1 MKVILLNPPYPRNF
15 IRSARCTV
23 LPISGSNWYPIFLAY
38 AAGWLEKHGHEVK
51 LIDALVANIST
62 DKLRIIATSFRPK
75 MLVVYVSDKSLRNDL
90 TVAKKIKRANNCQL
104 VAVGPRCSF
113 QPEKILEKY
122 PDVDSVVRREFDDVL
137 LDLANNKDKKK
148 IPGLIWRSGKRIISN
163 PERSFLTEKQLDE
176 FPFVTDVYRRHLPI
190 NKYYQASLLHPFVDL
205 FTARGCAWNKCTF
218 CLWPNTIHKNAAYR
232 PRSIESVI
240 AELKFIKSKLPEVKE
255 VFFQD
260 DMIPALRAKQLS
272 LAILKAKLQMN
283 WSCYTKADI
292 DSETL
297 KLMKK
302 SGCRF
307 LHVGYESSNQTILNN
322 IRKGTTPQTAK
333 KFTQDSLRA
342 GLRIHGD
349 FILGLPGETETT
361 INKTISWAKKLGIEG
376 YQFFVPEPNKETPLF
391 EQLSKKHCLTKQN
404 SINYPR
410 LSNNRLNYYRF
421 RAMKEIYLDPG
432 YIFRTVRGIKSTG
445 DFFRLLRTAYHVI
458 PSIIFPPKA

>member
-38 AAGWLEKHGHEVK
+38 ATGWLEKHGHEVK
-51 LIDALVANIST
+51 LIDALVANIQVGELHKIVK
-62 DKLRIIATSFRPK
+62 DFKPEL
-75 MLVVYVSDKSLRNDL
+75 LVVYVSDKSLRNDIA
-90 TVAKKIKRANNCQL
+90 VAKKIKRAIECQL
-104 VAVGPRCSF
+104 VAVGPRCSY

-122 PDVDSVVRREFDDVL
+122 PELDCVVRREFDDVL
-137 LDLANNKDKKK
+137 LDLANSKDKKK
-148 IPGLIWRSGKRIISN
+148 IAGLIWRSGKKIISN
-163 PERSFLTEKQLDE
+163 PERAFLTEKQLDE
-176 FPFVTDVYRRHLPI
+176 FPYVSDVYRRHLPLK
-190 NKYYQASLLHPFVDL
+190 KYFQASLLHPFVDL

-232 PRSIESVI
+232 ARSIDNVI
-240 AELKFIKSKLPEVKE
+240 AELKFIQSRMPEIKE

-260 DMIPALRAKQLS
+260 DMLPAGRAKQIS
-272 LAILKAKLQMN
+272 KAILKARLQMN

-292 DSETL
+292 DYETL

-307 LHVGYESSNQTILNN
+307 LHVGYESGDQTILNN

-333 KFTQDSLRA
+333 KFTQDSLKA

-349 FILGLPGETETT
+349 FILGLPGETEAT
-361 INKTISWAKKLGIEG
+361 IKKTISWAKKLGIEG
-376 YQFFVPEPNKETPLF
+376 YQFFVPEPNKETPLYL
-391 EQLSKKHCLTKQN
+391 ELKKHLH
-404 SINYPR
+404 SPA
-410 LSNNRLNYYRF
+410 LSCDRLNYYRF
-421 RAMKEIYLDPG
+421 KAMKEVYLDPG
-432 YIFRTVRGIKSTG
+432 YILRIVRSIKSTG

-458 PSIIFPPKA
+458 PSIIFPPKT